1 MARRTKISIGT
12 RGSRLALRQV
22 ELAVALL
29 NACEPALEVDILE
42 VKTQGD
48 RDQTTPLTT
57 IGGQG
62 VFVKELEARVLSG
75 DVDIAVHSLKDVPAE
90 IAQGLTLAAFLER
103 GDPRDA
109 LVTKDGKTLTELPS
123 GARIGTAS
131 RRRAVQLRALRP
143 DIETAEIRGNVDT
156 RIRKVDEGDY
166 DAAVLAQAG
175 LERIGMAGRISQ
187 VFEVDELIPAVGQGA
202 LVLEARIDDDDLL
215 ELLAKIDDAN
225 TRLACE
231 AERAFMTRL
240 GGGCR
245 LPFGAYAT
253 VSDGSLTIRG
263 FVSDDDGSR
272 RFQGELTVSLGESP
286 NVGTTLADRLLG
298 AGAAGL
304 LPAVEA
310 SGMEA

>member
-29 NACEPALEVDILE
+29 NAREPELEVDVVE

-75 DVDIAVHSLKDVPAE
+75 DVDLAVHSLKDVPAE
-90 IAQGLTLAAFLER
+90 IARGLTLAAYLER
-103 GDPRDA
+103 ADPRDA
-109 LVTKDGKTLTELPS
+109 LVTKGGKTLAELPS

-131 RRRAVQLRALRP
+131 RRRAVQLHALRP

-202 LVLEARIDDDDLL
+202 IVLEARSDDDDLL
-215 ELLAKIDDAN
+215 ELLASIDDTN

-231 AERAFMTRL
+231 AERAFMAKL

-245 LPFGAYAT
+245 LPFGAHAI
-253 VSDGSLTIRG
+253 VADGSLTIRG
-263 FVSDDDGSR
+263 FVANDDGSQ
-272 RFQGELTVSLGESP
+272 RFQGELVVPIDRAS
-286 NVGTTLADRLLG
+286 NVGTTLAERLLAG
-298 AGAAGL
+298 GAAGL
-304 LPAVEA
+304 MPAVEA